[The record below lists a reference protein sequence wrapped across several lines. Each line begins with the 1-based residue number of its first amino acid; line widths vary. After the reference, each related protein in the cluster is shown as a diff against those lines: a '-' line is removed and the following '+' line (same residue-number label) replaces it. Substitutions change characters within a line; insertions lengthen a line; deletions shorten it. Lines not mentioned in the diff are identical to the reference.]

1 MRKILRDPMSGFTH
15 FIGFGL
21 AIWALVM
28 LLLRQNNTA
37 ISYTSL
43 SIFGAGMI
51 LLYLFSTLY
60 HWLPLRE
67 KGVRIFRKIDHIMI
81 FVFIAATYTPICL
94 LTLHGAWGWSLF
106 GVCWGLV
113 VAGIFLKIFW
123 LAAPRWLYTGI
134 YLAMGWIVIVAIRP
148 VLRNLPSGGLYLLVL
163 GGLFYSVGA
172 VIYALKKPNFRYL
185 SFHDIWHIFVML
197 GSFSHFYMIYYF
209 VY

>member
-1 MRKILRDPMSGFTH
+1 MKKILRDPMSGLTH
-15 FIGFGL
+15 FVGFGL

-28 LLLRQNNTA
+28 MLLRPYNSA

-67 KGVRIFRKIDHIMI
+67 KGVRVFRKIDHIMI

-94 LTLHGAWGWSLF
+94 LTLRGAWGWSLF

-113 VAGIFLKIFW
+113 VAGVFLKIFW
-123 LAAPRWLYTGI
+123 LSAPRWLYTGI
-134 YLAMGWIVIVAIRP
+134 YLGMGWIVVLVSRP
-148 VLRNLPSGGLYLLVL
+148 ILHNMPTGGLYLL
-163 GGLFYSVGA
+163 
-172 VIYALKKPNFRYL
+172 ALEACFI
-185 SFHDIWHIFVML
+185 H
-197 GSFSHFYMIYYF
+197 
-209 VY
+209 

>member
-1 MRKILRDPMSGFTH
+1 MKKIFRDPMSGLTH
-15 FIGFGL
+15 FVGFGL

-28 LLLRQNNTA
+28 MLVRPYNTA

-67 KGVRIFRKIDHIMI
+67 KGVRVFRKIDHIMI

-94 LTLHGAWGWSLF
+94 LTLKGAWGWSLF

-113 VAGIFLKIFW
+113 VAGVFLKLFW
-123 LAAPRWLYTGI
+123 LSAPRWLYTGI
-134 YLAMGWIVIVAIRP
+134 YLAMGWIVVVAIGP
-148 VLRNLPSGGLYLLVL
+148 VLESMPTGGVYLLVL
-163 GGLFYSVGA
+163 GGLFYSLGA
-172 VIYALKKPNFRYL
+172 FIYASKRPNFRL
-185 SFHDIWHIFVML
+185 FGFHEIWHIFVML